1 MEQSKQTFK
10 VIGINGSPRAEGNT
24 SLVLK
29 EMAREL
35 AKAGVEMEILHIGNR
50 MIRGCQACGACSR
63 NRNER
68 CIIADDPVNEAIG
81 KMKQADAIILGSPV
95 HYAGIGGTMK
105 CFCDRV
111 FFTVASNGGM
121 LAGKV
126 GASVVAV
133 RRSGGTATWQGLN
146 YYLTISQMTIVG
158 SSYWNIVHGAL
169 PGEAA
174 DDAEGLQT
182 VRNAAKNIIWLL
194 EQKAVSGII
203 VPPEWDHGARTNF
216 IR

>member
-1 MEQSKQTFK
+1 MK

-24 SLVLK
+24 ATALR

-35 AKAGVEMEILHIGNR
+35 AAAGIEMEILHIGSR
-50 MIRGCQACGACSR
+50 MIRGCQACGACAR

-68 CIIADDPVNEAIG
+68 CIVADDPVNEAIQ
-81 KMKQADAIILGSPV
+81 KMKNSDAIVLGSPV

-105 CFCDRV
+105 SFCDRA
-111 FFTVASNGGM
+111 FYTASANGG
-121 LAGKV
+121 LFAGKV

-133 RRSGGTATWQGLN
+133 RRSGGSAAWQGLN
-146 YYLTISQMTIVG
+146 FYLTISQMTLAG
-158 SSYWNIVHGAL
+158 SSYWSIVHGAL

-174 DDAEGLQT
+174 DDAEGMQT
-182 VRNAAKNIIWLL
+182 VRNAARNIAWLL
-194 EQKAVSGII
+194 SQKAAAKETVA
-203 VPPEWDHGARTNF
+203 PEYDRGARTNF